1 MIPRV
6 FLTKEQYEKEF
17 QKGDMPHKTYEEY
30 LKEAN
35 KLYDE
40 LELDTDEE

>member
-6 FLTKEQYEKEF
+6 FLTKEQYEKEL
-17 QKGDMPHKTYEEY
+17 QKGDMPHKTYEKY

-40 LELDTDEE
+40 LELDNDED